1 MKLPTSPFLQDK
13 FFSDSNHSV
22 EFLCVTG
29 SALAVMQEHFIMSP
43 KKKKTLTE
51 QNDVTQLQGMKDN

>member
-22 EFLCVTG
+22 EFLCVIG
-29 SALAVMQEHFIMSP
+29 SALAIMQGHIIMPP
-43 KKKKTLTE
+43 KKKKKP
-51 QNDVTQLQGMKDN
+51 LQSRMMIHNYKL